1 MYGIKELFGKRLKEL
16 RKEKNYTQEQFAELI
31 NIDTRNLIKIEN
43 AQTFPRVQTLEKILE
58 VLDVGVSDIF
68 TVEHLQDKSLLIKKI
83 TNKLENDENLLRLIY
98 KMLF

>member
-58 VLDVGVSDIF
+58 VLEVGVSDIF